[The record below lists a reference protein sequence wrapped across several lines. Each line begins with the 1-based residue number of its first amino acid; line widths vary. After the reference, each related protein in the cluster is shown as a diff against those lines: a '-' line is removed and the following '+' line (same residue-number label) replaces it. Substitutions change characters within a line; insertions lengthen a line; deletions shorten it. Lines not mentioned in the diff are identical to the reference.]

1 MSIIKHMPETK
12 KYGTDRKKLE
22 EFWFEVATSF
32 TENVKAM
39 GFTRKVDAQSLK
51 LVWKQMERNMRKIY
65 HMDATPCDSGKDERY
80 QTSGGRKKEKM

>member
-51 LVWKQMERNMRKIY
+51 LVWKQMERKTNAVSQY
-65 HMDATPCDSGKDERY
+65 EKDLPYGYYSLR
-80 QTSGGRKKEKM
+80 QWKR